1 MSAAETLFQMAVD
14 LRQYQRDAAV
24 TSFHQD
30 LANGVSTHVKNLK
43 LSWYSEILLAKRIFD
58 ISQPAILATV
68 DALMTNTPHPD
79 VNLPGIYVA
88 PQDAAHTGMYGYAH
102 HQGPYIGRELYT
114 QVPDQP
120 LNYNLALRDLT
131 CGTYYQV
138 VTRGAV
144 VGITLNDERA
154 TSIVYGINRGSKRSF
169 PSVREATDYFNSM
182 WEKGLVEVVTFGI
195 LRDCL
200 KTLKKKR
207 WRQIRCCTLRKTF
220 SPGSDI
226 EDLALS
232 LYCQV
237 SLMQYMDNI
246 PDQDI
251 VTTLASL
258 TTKSNSFEES
268 SISSPPPPC
277 LSLDTK
283 GDIPFA
289 PGIRVLKLLV
299 LDRITLFKSMFEL
312 HDDKI
317 DTALMTLINK
327 FSHSVE
333 VFPLGS
339 DIENLILSL
348 HNQITI
354 VNHIAIL
361 SKEDVVKTLMLFLG
375 CSYSFEG
382 FPDHSPCHS
391 WVRSEEDYTWGHY
404 RFVPPHGHPIL
415 NALLWDRIIVFKKV
429 FDLHNIFITSA
440 FTTLLHNISQ
450 GINSLSS
457 VLPAWHPD
465 QFLQGVKQEPQDCTS
480 SGPMGYGFAWVD
492 PRHCIAGDLF
502 ISVPQYPFNYNVF
515 LRDLSAQGNFLH
527 IITRGKVV
535 GITTNDARAT
545 FAVTG
550 VPMGCR
556 HSLPS
561 VREAVDYWNR
571 MWEKG
576 AIQVVKPKIFLVL
589 YEVCDDHSALAV
601 NDLIKTFFS
610 GELNFT
616 PHSPTVKMS
625 RRPRGYRMSSQTLRQ
640 SQQPPPG
647 ANTIRAID
655 RECYILR
662 IGQQCFECS
671 PTSGLIDNPLVL
683 MEMPRAT
690 EIEVLHVPEGMPL
703 PLFRQRT
710 DVGDA
715 ISGSAANAQAP
726 AGHPLPS
733 DNPPPYPAPS
743 VQSGSTP
750 GKGYVIF
757 TGNQGGVY
765 YNHEHV
771 NRIVK
776 NDTSTV
782 YMSYPTQRR
791 ANDAWQYALAKGF
804 ATIGCAQ
811 ALGRQRLQQLTQ
823 ESYHLPSSA
832 TACLSPMSGD
842 RYYVV
847 MKGIRPGIYGSWVEA
862 AIQVLG
868 VHRTIYK
875 ALETY
880 YDAENC
886 FNEALHMNKVEFL

>member
-1 MSAAETLFQMAVD
+1 MSAAETLFQMAVN

-58 ISQPAILATV
+58 ISQLAILATV

-88 PQDAAHTGMYGYAH
+88 PQDAAHTGMYGYTH
-102 HQGPYIGRELYT
+102 HQGPYIGGELYT

-120 LNYNLALRDLT
+120 LDYNLALRDLT
-131 CGTYYQV
+131 C
-138 VTRGAV
+138 GAV

-154 TSIVYGINRGSKRSF
+154 TSIVYGVNGGSKRSF

-195 LRDCL
+195 LCDCL

-207 WRQIRCCTLRKTF
+207 QQQIRCCALRWISNMGPEQIEASLSTVVNKLTHGIETC

-289 PGIRVLKLLV
+289 PGIRVLKLLI

-312 HDDKI
+312 HDNEI
-317 DTALMTLINK
+317 NTALMTLINK
-327 FSHSVE
+327 FSHSVDLLE

-361 SKEDVVKTLMLFLG
+361 SKEDVVKTLMLFLS

-391 WVRSEEDYTWGHY
+391 WVCSEEDYAWGHY

-440 FTTLLHNISQ
+440 FTTLLHDISQ
-450 GINSLSS
+450 GISKY
-457 VLPAWHPD
+457 HP
-465 QFLQGVKQEPQDCTS
+465 
-480 SGPMGYGFAWVD
+480 
-492 PRHCIAGDLF
+492 
-502 ISVPQYPFNYNVF
+502 VP
-515 LRDLSAQGNFLH
+515 
-527 IITRGKVV
+527 
-535 GITTNDARAT
+535 
-545 FAVTG
+545 
-550 VPMGCR
+550 
-556 HSLPS
+556 
-561 VREAVDYWNR
+561 
-571 MWEKG
+571 
-576 AIQVVKPKIFLVL
+576 
-589 YEVCDDHSALAV
+589 
-601 NDLIKTFFS
+601 
-610 GELNFT
+610 
-616 PHSPTVKMS
+616 
-625 RRPRGYRMSSQTLRQ
+625 
-640 SQQPPPG
+640 
-647 ANTIRAID
+647 
-655 RECYILR
+655 
-662 IGQQCFECS
+662 
-671 PTSGLIDNPLVL
+671 LIDEL
-683 MEMPRAT
+683 
-690 EIEVLHVPEGMPL
+690 
-703 PLFRQRT
+703 
-710 DVGDA
+710 
-715 ISGSAANAQAP
+715 
-726 AGHPLPS
+726 
-733 DNPPPYPAPS
+733 
-743 VQSGSTP
+743 
-750 GKGYVIF
+750 K
-757 TGNQGGVY
+757 
-765 YNHEHV
+765 
-771 NRIVK
+771 
-776 NDTSTV
+776 
-782 YMSYPTQRR
+782 
-791 ANDAWQYALAKGF
+791 
-804 ATIGCAQ
+804 
-811 ALGRQRLQQLTQ
+811 
-823 ESYHLPSSA
+823 
-832 TACLSPMSGD
+832 
-842 RYYVV
+842 
-847 MKGIRPGIYGSWVEA
+847 
-862 AIQVLG
+862 QVL
-868 VHRTIYK
+868 
-875 ALETY
+875 
-880 YDAENC
+880 
-886 FNEALHMNKVEFL
+886 